1 MEPTFAIA
9 QMAFRRLW
17 HKKLLIGTLIAAL
30 AILVFM
36 STSLTFMSMAL
47 QSGGSGESWITSDVI
62 VGLTLYFQSLFI
74 HLVALISGVTVIQQ
88 EVREGTISNVLAR
101 PISSWQYILGV
112 FVGSGAYMLW
122 TWTVF
127 LCFDLCVWYFT
138 GRRLSGS
145 HGVMLLGLLSQN
157 ILMLSI
163 SLCASQ
169 RFATAPAVAVS
180 LIVYNGGEIVQ
191 KCLGPGSVLNSSASE
206 WLTPL
211 LVFLFPATSETV
223 KAFPSLARVV
233 RLGSTGVG
241 MSFLHLIDYSALM
254 VILACWLFGRKE
266 FTQRIE

>member
-1 MEPTFAIA
+1 MEPTLAIA

-36 STSLTFMSMAL
+36 STSLTFMRIAL
-47 QSGGSGESWITSDVI
+47 QSGDSGEGWITSDVI
-62 VGLTLYFQSLFI
+62 LGITLFLQSLFI
-74 HLVALISGVTVIQQ
+74 HLVALISGVTITQQ
-88 EVREGTISNVLAR
+88 EIREGTISNVLAK

-112 FVGSGAYMLW
+112 FVGSGVYMLW

-138 GRRLSGS
+138 GRKLSAS
-145 HGVMLLGLLSQN
+145 HGVLLCGLLLQN

-180 LIVYNGGEIVQ
+180 LIVYNGGPIIRE
-191 KCLGPGSVLNSSASE
+191 CLGPGSVLYSSASE

-211 LVFLFPATSETV
+211 LVFLFPATSEATRV
-223 KAFPSLARVV
+223 FPSLARVCH
-233 RLGSTGVG
+233 LGSTGVG

-254 VILACWLFGRKE
+254 VMLACWLFGRKE